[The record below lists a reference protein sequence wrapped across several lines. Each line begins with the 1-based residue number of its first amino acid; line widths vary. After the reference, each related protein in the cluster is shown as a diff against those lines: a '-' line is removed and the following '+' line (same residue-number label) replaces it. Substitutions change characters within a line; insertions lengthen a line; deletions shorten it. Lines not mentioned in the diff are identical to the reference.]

1 MWGCPMRSAMPY
13 CIAMGSVI
21 VVTLIRWLLDPFL
34 EHRQVFSVYHV
45 AIALTAWYGGLRP
58 ALAAILMGGLMADWF
73 FAAPRGALIIRSG
86 GADDWVSLLTYICAS
101 LAITTCIVTIRRKRQ
116 RHLELAVEG
125 DPREL
130 LAVARSVRQH
140 GINSREL
147 PAYLEGLNA
156 SNEMFVIAST
166 YDIFDLDAD
175 ELAAQL
181 DTLAQRAERRATAAL
196 H

>member
-1 MWGCPMRSAMPY
+1 MRSAMPY
-13 CIAMGSVI
+13 CIAMGSV
-21 VVTLIRWLLDPFL
+21 VAATLIRWLLDPYL
-34 EHRQVFSVYHV
+34 VNGQVFSAYYAAV
-45 AIALTAWYGGLRP
+45 AITAWLGGWRP
-58 ALAAILMGGLMADWF
+58 ALVALVLGGIAADWF
-73 FAAPRGALIIRSG
+73 FSQPRGSMILLTEG
-86 GADDWVSLLTYICAS
+86 PHDWVPLAMYVCVS
-101 LAITTCIVTIRRKRQ
+101 LAITACVVTIRRKKQ
-116 RHLELAVEG
+116 PPLELAVQG

-166 YDIFDLDAD
+166 YDVFDLDPD

-181 DTLAQRAERRATAAL
+181 DSLAQRAERAAAAPAS

>member
-1 MWGCPMRSAMPY
+1 MRSAMPY
-13 CIAMGSVI
+13 CIAVGSVV
-21 VVTLIRWLLDPFL
+21 VVTAIRWLLDPFL
-34 EHRQVFSVYHV
+34 ENRQVFSVYHAAV
-45 AIALTAWYGGLRP
+45 AITAWYGGLRP
-58 ALAAILMGGLMADWF
+58 ALAALLMGGLTADWF
-73 FAAPRGALIIRSG
+73 FTAPRGSLIITSG
-86 GADDWVSLLTYICAS
+86 DTDDWVSLLTYVSVS
-101 LAITTCIVTIRRKRQ
+101 LAITACIVTIRQKQQ
-116 RHLELAVEG
+116 RRLELAVAG

-166 YDIFDLDAD
+166 YNVFDLDPD

-181 DTLAQRAERRATAAL
+181 DSLAQRAERRATATS

>member
-1 MWGCPMRSAMPY
+1 MRSAMPY

-21 VVTLIRWLLDPFL
+21 VVTIIRWMLDPFL
-34 EHRQVFSVYHV
+34 EHKQVFSVYHAAV
-45 AIALTAWYGGLRP
+45 AITAWYGGLRP
-58 ALAAILMGGLMADWF
+58 ALAALLMGGLTADWF
-73 FAAPRGALIIRSG
+73 FAPPRGSLIIPSG
-86 GADDWVSLLTYICAS
+86 DTDDWVSLLTFVSVA
-101 LAITTCIVTIRRKRQ
+101 LAVTTCIVTIRRKRQ

-181 DTLAQRAERRATAAL
+181 DSLAQRAERRVTAVS